1 MKTKILAI
9 ALILA
14 QAIFISSCKEEAVDP
29 PDISL
34 PQMLVIVEGN
44 TDQITAVMM
53 VTLSKPYDKQVSLK
67 WSTSD
72 GTAIAGEDYV
82 GVTNSLLVFEPGE
95 TLKNIEVKIMND
107 GQFEQDE
114 NFRVTASD
122 AVNAGLIKNTT
133 EILITNDDPFMPVV
147 NIGAVTKVTEGN
159 ATPQKA
165 KVTVILSAAYDK
177 EVSLKWS
184 TADGTAKAG
193 DDYTAVINGSL
204 VFAPGEIQKYI
215 EVPLVND
222 LDLEFNDSLSVTVNE
237 VTNATLGNGR
247 SRIIINNDD
256 TFTPEIAS
264 DGPIT
269 PATYPGM
276 RLVWGDEFDGNFL
289 NQEWWT
295 YELGAG
301 GWGNNELQTYTN
313 LPANSF
319 VNGGKLSIVAINNYG
334 NYTSAR
340 LVTKAKKE
348 FKYGRIDIR
357 AKMPY
362 GLGIWPAL
370 WMLGA
375 NINQV
380 SWPGCG
386 EIDIMEFLGHEV
398 WKVYGTAHYNDGG
411 HQYKGGNFSLPTG
424 QGFNDKFH
432 VFTILWQENSIIW
445 YVDYQKFYEVTQAN
459 VKFDA
464 FNLAQFFIF
473 NVAVGGNWPGKP
485 DATTVFPQTMQVDYV
500 RVFQP

>member
-1 MKTKILAI
+1 MNTKNLF
-9 ALILA
+9 LSLVFA
-14 QAIFISSCKEEAVDP
+14 QSIFIGSCKKDVASP

-34 PQMLVIVEGN
+34 PQKIATNEG
-44 TDQITAVMM
+44 TAVQLTAILE
-53 VTLSKPYDKQVSLK
+53 VTLSAKSDKQVSLK

-72 GTAIAGEDYV
+72 GTAKAGSDYV
-82 GVTNSLLVFEPGE
+82 LVSNSILVFEPGE
-95 TLKNIEVKIMND
+95 TVKSIEVQIVND
-107 GQFEQDE
+107 QLFEPDE
-114 NFRVTASD
+114 NFYVTASD
-122 AVNAGLIKNTT
+122 ATNAGILKNRT
-133 EILITNDDPFMPVV
+133 EIVITNDDPFMPVV
-147 NIGAVTKVTEGN
+147 NIAAVTKVTEGN
-159 ATPQKA
+159 ATQLNA
-165 KVTVILSAAYDK
+165 KVTVILSAISDK

-193 DDYTAVINGSL
+193 DDYTAVSNGNL

-215 EVPLVND
+215 EVPIVND
-222 LDLEFNDSLSVTVNE
+222 LIFEFNDSLSVTVNE
-237 VTNATLGNGR
+237 VTNATLGNGH
-247 SRIIINNDD
+247 SKIIINNDD
-256 TFTPEIAS
+256 TYTPEMAY
-264 DGPIT
+264 DGTIT
-269 PATYPGM
+269 PANYPGM
-276 RLVWGDEFDGNFL
+276 QLIWSDEFDGNFL
-289 NQEWWT
+289 NPDWWT

-313 LPANSF
+313 LAANSY
-319 VNGGKLSIVAINNYG
+319 VGSGKLNIIATNNYG
-334 NYTSAR
+334 NYSSAR
-340 LVTKAKKE
+340 LITKGKKE

-362 GLGIWPAL
+362 GQGIWPAL

-398 WKVYGTAHYNDGG
+398 SKVYGTAHYNDGG
-411 HQYKGGNFSLPTG
+411 HQSKGGSFVLPTG
-424 QGFNDKFH
+424 HGFNDEFH
-432 VFTILWQENSIIW
+432 VFTILWQENSLIW
-445 YVDYQKFYEVTQAN
+445 YVDYQKFFEVSPATI
-459 VKFDA
+459 KFDS